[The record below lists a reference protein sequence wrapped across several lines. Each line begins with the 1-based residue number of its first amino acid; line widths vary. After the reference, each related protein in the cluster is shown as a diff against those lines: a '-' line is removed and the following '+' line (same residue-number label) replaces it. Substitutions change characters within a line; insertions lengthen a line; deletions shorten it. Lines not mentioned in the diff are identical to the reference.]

1 MKPVLVVGG
10 YGTFGVH
17 VCRELVRWGVPLSVA
32 GRDAARAEAFAR
44 ALGPGCASRA
54 VDVGHADSCQAA
66 LQGHGVTVNCAGPF
80 GKFDATLLE
89 ACLATGCHYAD
100 IGDNRRYAAV
110 VRERGNR
117 FRTQGLAAVYGCSS
131 LPGISGAL
139 AIQARGAA
147 TAKVDRAR
155 VTLFVGND
163 NAKGDAAVRSVL
175 AGLGRPIAAPQGTL
189 LGFRDREVVPL
200 PPPFGARG
208 VFNFEAP
215 EYDLFPALLDTR
227 AVSVKLG
234 FELRLAN
241 YGFAVL
247 ARLGSGYGSLTARLI
262 ALPGRLLRFLG
273 CSGGAV
279 MTELFLAGGQMRR
292 AALLAR
298 RDGQRMAALP
308 CALVARALAEGRA
321 GPGGALTAY
330 DYLGAQALL
339 AALVGEGFELHSG
352 LSADTAELPVAP
364 APVES

>member
-10 YGTFGVH
+10 YGIFGAH

-32 GRDAARAEAFAR
+32 GRDAARADAFASK
-44 ALGPGCASRA
+44 LGAGCTGRA
-54 VDVGHADSCQAA
+54 VDVGQPESCRAA
-66 LQGHGVTVNCAGPF
+66 LQGHGVVVNCAGPF
-80 GKFDATLLE
+80 SKFDGTLLE

-100 IGDNRRYAAV
+100 IGDDRRYATLIRAL
-110 VRERGNR
+110 GDR
-117 FRTQGLAAVYGCSS
+117 FRAHSLVAVYGCSS

-139 AIQARGAA
+139 AIRARGDT
-147 TAKVDRAR
+147 TAEVERAR

-175 AGLGRPIAAPQGTL
+175 AGLGRPIMAPQGTL

-200 PPPFGARG
+200 PSPFGARG

-215 EYDLFPALLDTR
+215 DYDVFPSLLGAR

-234 FELRLAN
+234 FELRLAT
-241 YGFAVL
+241 YGFAML
-247 ARLGSGYGSLTARLI
+247 ARLGAHYGARTARLI

-279 MTELFLAGGQMRR
+279 MTELFLTGGEVRR

-308 CALVARALAEGRA
+308 CALAARALAEERA
-321 GPGGALTAY
+321 GPCGALTVY
-330 DYLGAQALL
+330 EYLGANALL
-339 AALVGEGFELHSG
+339 DALVGEGFELHS
-352 LSADTAELPVAP
+352 
-364 APVES
+364 

>member
-1 MKPVLVVGG
+1 MKPVLVIGG
-10 YGTFGVH
+10 YGIFGAH

-44 ALGPGCASRA
+44 TLGAGCTGRA
-54 VDVGHADSCQAA
+54 VDLGQPASCRSA
-66 LQGHGVTVNCAGPF
+66 LQEHGVVVNCAGPF
-80 GKFDATLLE
+80 NTFDTTLLE
-89 ACLATGCHYAD
+89 ACLDRGCHYAD
-100 IGDNRRYAAV
+100 IGDDRRYAALI
-110 VRERGNR
+110 
-117 FRTQGLAAVYGCSS
+117 RTLGDRLRAHRLAAVYGCSS

-139 AIQARGAA
+139 AIRARGDT
-147 TAKVDRAR
+147 TAEVERAR

-175 AGLGRPIAAPQGTL
+175 AGLGRPIAAPQGTF

-215 EYDLFPALLDTR
+215 DYDLFPALLGAR

-234 FELRLAN
+234 FELRLAT
-241 YGFAVL
+241 YGFALL
-247 ARLGSGYGSLTARLI
+247 ARLASGYGARTARLI

-279 MTELFLAGGQMRR
+279 MTELFLKGGQVRR
-292 AALLAR
+292 AALVAQ

-308 CALVARALAEGRA
+308 CALAARALAEGRE
-321 GPGGALTAY
+321 GPYGALTAY
-330 DYLGAQALL
+330 EFLGAETLL
-339 AALVGEGFELHSG
+339 NALVAEGFEMHLV
-352 LSADTAELPVAP
+352 TASKGPNIASQGQILC
-364 APVES
+364 